1 MKYDDYLPVWDEKK
15 AQRLRN
21 GSRRCSWV
29 PIAVAISVLLN
40 VIFVFGPK
48 KAIPSG
54 NPQAPSLTAL
64 DNYQHLNSQPIVNAA
79 FMSTTTPVN
88 SNENMIVTSL
98 YTDAFAPGVATLGH
112 TLNKVNSSAGRLL
125 LYLPEKISSRAL
137 CIATSTGFIPYPIK
151 RIPPPYEGVH
161 PHFLDQYSKLTLW
174 SLDSL
179 GVQSLV
185 YLDAD
190 TLVQRNFDELFSVPF
205 NFGAVPDVY
214 IDEPGFTLGFNAG
227 MLFLRPSSSV
237 FERMVAQIGTA
248 NYRAED
254 AEQSFLNHFYGSEAV
269 RLPYAYNANLAI
281 KRRKPELWV
290 DLKKEARVVHYTLVK
305 PFLQGDYEE
314 VEVTQLEKNVVGQ
327 YGAWGGLFKEELDDW
342 AEAWRETLQLH
353 GTMIAEC
360 RRGHYRV

>member
-1 MKYDDYLPVWDEKK
+1 MSYNDYLPLWDEKK
-15 AQRLRN
+15 VQKFRS
-21 GSRRCSWV
+21 GSRRCSWI
-29 PIAVAISVLLN
+29 PVAIAMSVLLN
-40 VIFVFGPK
+40 VIFILGPS
-48 KAIPSG
+48 KAAPSTM
-54 NPQAPSLTAL
+54 PPAPSLTAL

-79 FMSTTTPVN
+79 FMSTTPPVN
-88 SNENMIVTSL
+88 SDENKIVTSL
-98 YTDAFAPGVATLGH
+98 YTDAFAPGVAALGH

-137 CIATSTGFIPYPIK
+137 CIATSTGFVAYPIK

-179 GVQSLV
+179 SVQSLV

-190 TLVQRNFDELFSVPF
+190 TLVHRNFDELFSMPF
-205 NFGAVPDVY
+205 NFAAVPDVY
-214 IDEPGFTLGFNAG
+214 VDDPGFTLGFNAG
-227 MLFLRPSSSV
+227 MLFLRPSSTV
-237 FERMVAQIGTA
+237 FERMIAQIGTA

-281 KRRKPELWV
+281 KRRKPDLWA
-290 DLKKEARVVHYTLVK
+290 DLKREARIVHYTLVK

-314 VEVTQLEKNVVGQ
+314 VELMEMDKNIVGQ
-327 YGAWGGLFKEELDDW
+327 YGAWGGIYKEELDDW
-342 AEAWRETLQLH
+342 AQAWRETLQWH
-353 GTMIAEC
+353 GADIAEC
-360 RRGHYRV
+360 RRSYHHS